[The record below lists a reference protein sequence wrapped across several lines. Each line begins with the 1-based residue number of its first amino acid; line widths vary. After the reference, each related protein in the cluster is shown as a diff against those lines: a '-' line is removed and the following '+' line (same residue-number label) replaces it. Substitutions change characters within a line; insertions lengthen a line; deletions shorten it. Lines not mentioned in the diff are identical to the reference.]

1 MKISFK
7 TIRDFF
13 LADKNQP
20 IRDSKEY
27 KEAIKRV
34 TVWQTLYEEED
45 KRIIE
50 YLAFKRTHSREAA

>member
-1 MKISFK
+1 MKITFK
-7 TIRDFF
+7 MICDFF

-20 IRDSKEY
+20 IQNSKDY

-34 TVWQTLYEEED
+34 TVWQTLYEEEE

-50 YLAFKRTHSREAA
+50 YLSFKRTHSKE